1 MLRSTVLLVLVLAA
15 GVLAAGLDYY
25 KVLGVD
31 KKADDRTI
39 KKACK

>member
-1 MLRSTVLLVLVLAA
+1 MLRTTILVVLVLVA
-15 GVLAAGLDYY
+15 GVMAAGLDYY

-39 KKACK
+39 KKACE